1 MRLSVNFLN
10 GIVIQQMSKQSSVFN
25 NDDPVFVADALSNP
39 NYSRISELFRQHNKS
54 LVRFLATKL
63 GSEEEAIEVAQD
75 AYVRM
80 LGLNDAGVESY
91 LQAYLYRTAL
101 NLAIDR
107 IRRRSTQA
115 RIIGIL
121 TEREH
126 EQTSVVP
133 SPEEIIN
140 AEQLLIEL
148 KQAINELP
156 LNCRLAFCMVKFEHL
171 EYAEIASKMNLSESM
186 VRKYVS
192 KALIHCRNRV
202 DLNDE

>member
-1 MRLSVNFLN
+1 
-10 GIVIQQMSKQSSVFN
+10 MSKQNSVFN
-25 NDDPVFVADALSNP
+25 YDDPVFVADALSNP
-39 NYSRISELFRQHNKS
+39 NYSRISELLRQHNKS
-54 LVRFLATKL
+54 LVRFLASKL

-80 LGLNDAGVESY
+80 LGLNDVGVESY

-107 IRRRSTQA
+107 IRRRCTQD

-171 EYAEIASKMNLSESM
+171 EYAEIATKMNLSESM

-202 DLNDE
+202 VLNDE

>member
-1 MRLSVNFLN
+1 
-10 GIVIQQMSKQSSVFN
+10 MSKQNSVFN

-126 EQTSVVP
+126 EQTSVAP

>member
-1 MRLSVNFLN
+1 MPKR
-10 GIVIQQMSKQSSVFN
+10 KSVFN
-25 NDDPVFVADALSNP
+25 NDDPVFAADALSNP

-54 LVRFLATKL
+54 LVRFLASKL

-75 AYVRM
+75 AYVRL
-80 LGLNDAGVESY
+80 LGLNDVGVESY

-107 IRRRSTQA
+107 IRRRSTRD

-171 EYAEIASKMNLSESM
+171 EYAEIASKMNISESM

-202 DLNDE
+202 DLDDE